1 MILAFNFLLT
11 SGIVINMIII
21 WFLVKTKKIEL
32 PQKLLI
38 SLFICVL
45 FLLINIYASVNEI
58 KLLILISFF
67 ISDYLIILIGPIL
80 FVYIKSLF
88 NDDKNLMKKNIFH
101 FIIPLTIQ
109 LLLFGFFEFDFYLS
123 SLELIEFFI
132 ILIFEDLYLLIYAI
146 LSYTIFIK
154 YNNAKKLIYSNFK
167 GKDLNWVKYMLI
179 GVIIVTTANIISSLY
194 TYNQPN
200 TELENIILITI
211 LVILFISFLG
221 YYGIAQTRVLLPDF
235 LIDSTKNNKNHT
247 TINIDKE
254 SIEKY
259 IKTIELILTKN
270 QIFLDENLTLSKLA
284 KLTALNEKKLSAII
298 NKEMNTSFYNLIN
311 LYRIDEFKKRIVSD
325 KYNNLTIIGIAYDCG
340 FKSKSTFNRLF
351 KKSTGVSPSDY
362 KNQKISAVASKKTLV
377 NI

>member
-1 MILAFNFLLT
+1 LILAFNFLLT

>member
-1 MILAFNFLLT
+1 
-11 SGIVINMIII
+11 MIII